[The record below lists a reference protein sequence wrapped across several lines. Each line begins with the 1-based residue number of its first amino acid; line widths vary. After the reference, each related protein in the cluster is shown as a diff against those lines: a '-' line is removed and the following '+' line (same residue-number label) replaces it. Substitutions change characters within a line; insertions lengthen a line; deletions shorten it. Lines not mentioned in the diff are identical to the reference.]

1 MSQQVHIDL
10 ENDAALLDVNEMFG
24 KQNEN
29 GNFDFDDAT
38 NVESAVFH
46 NFDAFC
52 D

>member
-1 MSQQVHIDL
+1 M
-10 ENDAALLDVNEMFG
+10 ENNAALLDVNEMFA
-24 KQNEN
+24 KQNDN
-29 GNFDFDDAT
+29 PNFDFEEAT